1 MYSKVKGR
9 ATKPTNLRE
18 PGNSASS
25 SENEKS
31 EFLKKRHSSD
41 PEKPSEK
48 VVCRNASKSKSTVKV
63 KDKYS
68 ESRSKG
74 GNVKSSARKI
84 DFKCVITTSSES
96 DSEMMDIRKSCPLS
110 VNTDTEKDKDVES
123 LTDRMDQN
131 SLLKTPERN
140 STLTLE
146 SPNTSS
152 AKTINYSLMEPG
164 SEELPITPDMSKVT
178 KDTSSSS
185 STITTNYSL
194 LERFE
199 KEDNILAASG
209 DLDEQ
214 CEVRTFPKIAR
225 PVLSFK
231 AKIR

>member
-68 ESRSKG
+68 ESHSKRG
-74 GNVKSSARKI
+74 SVKSSARKI
-84 DFKCVITTSSES
+84 DFKCVITTSSESGS

-152 AKTINYSLMEPG
+152 AKTINYSLMEPE
-164 SEELPITPDMSKVT
+164 SEELPITPDMSEVT

-185 STITTNYSL
+185 STRTTNYSL

-214 CEVRTFPKIAR
+214 CEVRISPPNCWSCSNFH
-225 PVLSFK
+225 F
-231 AKIR
+231 